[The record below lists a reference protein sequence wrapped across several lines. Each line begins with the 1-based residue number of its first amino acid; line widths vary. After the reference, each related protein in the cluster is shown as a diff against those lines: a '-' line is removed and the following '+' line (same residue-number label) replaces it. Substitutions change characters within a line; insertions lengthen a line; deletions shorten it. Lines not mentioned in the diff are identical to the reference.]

1 MCFTILSVFLY
12 SNSHSFSQNSRE
24 DVRVSYEKF
33 FSVLIVLT
41 ISCFDYNPQN
51 EMFRRFRTKCSIF
64 QNETYLRESFSLPI
78 NQIKKHRKNLLLRC
92 FFIACL
98 NEGGRCI
105 PSQCHCKAVITAFY
119 YAAEFVHG
127 PSLRLYNIM
136 SV

>member
-1 MCFTILSVFLY
+1 MDGLEF
-12 SNSHSFSQNSRE
+12 H
-24 DVRVSYEKF
+24 
-33 FSVLIVLT
+33 IVASLMMAM
-41 ISCFDYNPQN
+41 YNPQN